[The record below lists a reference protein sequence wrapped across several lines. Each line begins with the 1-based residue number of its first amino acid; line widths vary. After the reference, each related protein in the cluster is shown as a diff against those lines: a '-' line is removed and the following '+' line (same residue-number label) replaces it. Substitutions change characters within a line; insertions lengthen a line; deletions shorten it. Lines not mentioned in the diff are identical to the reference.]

1 MCTVLKCQCVTMVC
15 PGESLHQR
23 FVMTIPLSLIL
34 NLMHQLCNNEECSVF
49 SFWILYHNCMKLL
62 WCWDSLSFELCTLEI
77 KRCYLGK
84 QFQVKKSLANFMD
97 TCYIQKEP
105 FGVAMVIGAWNYPIQ
120 LTIMPIVGA
129 IAAGT
134 NFNTI

>member
-1 MCTVLKCQCVTMVC
+1 
-15 PGESLHQR
+15 
-23 FVMTIPLSLIL
+23 
-34 NLMHQLCNNEECSVF
+34 
-49 SFWILYHNCMKLL
+49 
-62 WCWDSLSFELCTLEI
+62 
-77 KRCYLGK
+77 
-84 QFQVKKSLANFMD
+84 MD